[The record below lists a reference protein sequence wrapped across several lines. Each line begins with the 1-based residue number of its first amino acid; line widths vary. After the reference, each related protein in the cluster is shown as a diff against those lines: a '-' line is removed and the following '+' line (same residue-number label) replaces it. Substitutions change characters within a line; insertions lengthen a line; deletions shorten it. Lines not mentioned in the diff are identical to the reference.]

1 MPKMKTRKSALKRF
15 KITKTGKIMRRRS
28 FTGHLKV
35 KKSSKRIRNLKH
47 AVVLEGH
54 YAKRLRKALGI
65 RRPKNK

>member
-1 MPKMKTRKSALKRF
+1 MPKMKSRKSALKRF

-35 KKSSKRIRNLKH
+35 NKSSKRKRNLKH
-47 AVVLEGH
+47 QVVLGGH

-65 RRPKNK
+65 KTPKN